1 MIGKKYKYFGI
12 SYTIISESE
21 SDAEKCLEHFED
33 YDRREILCVSNRLV
47 IFFTLRHTFKNIGR
61 NTPFLCFLVLVA
73 MENLDHF

>member
-1 MIGKKYKYFGI
+1 MSK
-12 SYTIISESE
+12 SE

-61 NTPFLCFLVLVA
+61 NTPFYVSLCLLLWRIWIIFKIKA
-73 MENLDHF
+73 EAIII